1 MTHVTVVYEY
11 GPDTQDLYA
20 QHAAA
25 HVAFL
30 QRLLDQGVLSL
41 SGRLDMDGAPGALL
55 VLTAEVDQ
63 VTSLL
68 DEDPFW
74 TSGVV
79 AQRRVWPWSIAFGAD
94 TLTR

>member
-1 MTHVTVVYEY
+1 MAHVAVVYEY
-11 GPDTQDLYA
+11 GPGTQDLHA